1 MTAKYELTQELADEI
16 CEHLAEGKSLRAWCL
31 EPGRPSPPLVRKWL
45 ANDANE
51 WFRAQYARAREEQAD
66 TLFNDILDIVD
77 QAEDPQIARL
87 RMDARKWMAGKLRP
101 KVYGEKVELGGK
113 VDHEHTHEHRTVSA
127 IDSRIAELLGLGTDR
142 PDEGAVQE

>member
-1 MTAKYELTQELADEI
+1 MTKYELTQALADEI
-16 CEHLAEGKSLRAWCL
+16 CEHIGDGKSLRSFC
-31 EPGRPSPPLVRKWL
+31 EQEGRPSAPTVCRWL
-45 ANDANE
+45 RMEETA
-51 WFRAQYARAREEQAD
+51 WFAEQYARAREAQAD
-66 TLFNDILDIVD
+66 ALFNDILDIVD

-101 KVYGEKVELGGK
+101 KVYGDKVELGGK

-127 IDSRIAELLGLGTDR
+127 IDSRIAELLGLGADR

>member
-1 MTAKYELTQELADEI
+1 VTKYELTQALADEI
-16 CEHLAEGKSLRAWCL
+16 CEHIGDGKSLRSFC
-31 EPGRPSPPLVRKWL
+31 EQEGRPSAPTVCRWL
-45 ANDANE
+45 RMEETA
-51 WFRAQYARAREEQAD
+51 WFAEQYARAREVQAD
-66 TLFNDILDIVD
+66 ALFNDILDIVD

-101 KVYGEKVELGGK
+101 KVYGDKVELGGK

-127 IDSRIAELLGLGTDR
+127 IDSRIAELLGLGADR

>member
-1 MTAKYELTQELADEI
+1 MKYELTQALADEI
-16 CEHLAEGKSLRAWCL
+16 CEHIGDGKSLRSFC
-31 EPGRPSPPLVRKWL
+31 EQEGRPSAPTVCRWL
-45 ANDANE
+45 RMEETA
-51 WFRAQYARAREEQAD
+51 WFAEQYARAREVQAD
-66 TLFNDILDIVD
+66 ALFNDILDIVD

-101 KVYGEKVELGGK
+101 KVYGDKVELGGK

-127 IDSRIAELLGLGTDR
+127 IDSRIAELLGLGADR

>member
-1 MTAKYELTQELADEI
+1 VTKYELTQALADEI
-16 CEHLAEGKSLRAWCL
+16 CEHIGDGKSLRSFC
-31 EPGRPSPPLVRKWL
+31 EQEGRPSAPTVCRWL
-45 ANDANE
+45 RMEETA
-51 WFRAQYARAREEQAD
+51 WFAEQYARAREAQAD
-66 TLFNDILDIVD
+66 ALFNDILDIVD

-101 KVYGEKVELGGK
+101 KVYGDKVELGGK

-127 IDSRIAELLGLGTDR
+127 IDSRIAELLGLGADR

>member
-1 MTAKYELTQELADEI
+1 MTKYELTQTLADEI
-16 CEHLAEGKSLRAWCL
+16 CEHIGDGKSLRSFC
-31 EPGRPSPPLVRKWL
+31 EQEGRPSAPTVCRWL
-45 ANDANE
+45 RMEETA
-51 WFRAQYARAREEQAD
+51 WFAEQYARAREAQAD
-66 TLFNDILDIVD
+66 ALFNDILDIVD

-101 KVYGEKVELGGK
+101 KVYGDKVELGGK

-127 IDSRIAELLGLGTDR
+127 IDSRIAELLGLGADR

>member
-1 MTAKYELTQELADEI
+1 MTKYELTQALADEI
-16 CEHLAEGKSLRAWCL
+16 CEHIGDGKSLRSFC
-31 EPGRPSPPLVRKWL
+31 EQEGRPSAPTVCRWL
-45 ANDANE
+45 RMEETA
-51 WFRAQYARAREEQAD
+51 WFAEQYARAREVQAD
-66 TLFNDILDIVD
+66 ALFNDILDIVD

-127 IDSRIAELLGLGTDR
+127 IDSRIAELLGLGADR

>member
-1 MTAKYELTQELADEI
+1 MTKYELTQTLADEI
-16 CEHLAEGKSLRAWCL
+16 CEHIGDGKSLRSFC
-31 EPGRPSPPLVRKWL
+31 EQEGRPSAPTVCRWL
-45 ANDANE
+45 RMEETA
-51 WFRAQYARAREEQAD
+51 WFAEQYARAREAQAD
-66 TLFNDILDIVD
+66 ALFNDILDIVD

-113 VDHEHTHEHRTVSA
+113 VDHEHTHELRTVSA

>member
-1 MTAKYELTQELADEI
+1 MTKYELTQALADEI
-16 CEHLAEGKSLRAWCL
+16 CEHIGDGKSLRSFC
-31 EPGRPSPPLVRKWL
+31 EQEGRPSAPTVCRWL
-45 ANDANE
+45 RMEETA
-51 WFRAQYARAREEQAD
+51 WFAEQYARAREVQAD
-66 TLFNDILDIVD
+66 ALFNDILDIVD

-101 KVYGEKVELGGK
+101 KVYGDKVELGGK

-127 IDSRIAELLGLGTDR
+127 VDSRIAELLGLGADR

>member
-1 MTAKYELTQELADEI
+1 MKYELTQALADEI
-16 CEHLAEGKSLRAWCL
+16 CEHIGDGKSLRSFC
-31 EPGRPSPPLVRKWL
+31 EQEGRPSAPTVCRWL
-45 ANDANE
+45 RMEETA
-51 WFRAQYARAREEQAD
+51 WFAEQYARAREAQAD
-66 TLFNDILDIVD
+66 ALFNDILDIVD

-101 KVYGEKVELGGK
+101 KVYGDKVELGGK

-127 IDSRIAELLGLGTDR
+127 IDSRIAELLGLGADR

>member
-1 MTAKYELTQELADEI
+1 MTKYELTQTLADEI
-16 CEHLAEGKSLRAWCL
+16 CEHIGDGKSLRSFC
-31 EPGRPSPPLVRKWL
+31 EQEGRPSAPTVCRWL
-45 ANDANE
+45 RMEETA
-51 WFRAQYARAREEQAD
+51 WFAEQYARAREVQAD
-66 TLFNDILDIVD
+66 ALFNDILDIVD

-101 KVYGEKVELGGK
+101 KVYGDKVELGGK

-127 IDSRIAELLGLGTDR
+127 IDSRIAELLGLGADR

>member
-1 MTAKYELTQELADEI
+1 MTKYELTQALADEI
-16 CEHLAEGKSLRAWCL
+16 CEHIGDGKSLRSFC
-31 EPGRPSPPLVRKWL
+31 EQEGRPSAPTVCRWL
-45 ANDANE
+45 RMEETA
-51 WFRAQYARAREEQAD
+51 WFAEQYARVREVQAD
-66 TLFNDILDIVD
+66 ALFNDILDIVD

-101 KVYGEKVELGGK
+101 KVYGDKVELGGK

-127 IDSRIAELLGLGTDR
+127 IDSRIAELLGLGADR

>member
-1 MTAKYELTQELADEI
+1 MTKYELTQALADEI
-16 CEHLAEGKSLRAWCL
+16 CEHIGDGKSLRSFC
-31 EPGRPSPPLVRKWL
+31 EQEGRPSAPTVCRWL
-45 ANDANE
+45 RMEETA
-51 WFRAQYARAREEQAD
+51 WFAEQYARAREVQAD
-66 TLFNDILDIVD
+66 ALFNDILDIVD

-101 KVYGEKVELGGK
+101 KVYGDKVELGGK

-127 IDSRIAELLGLGTDR
+127 IDSRIAELLGLGADR

>member
-1 MTAKYELTQELADEI
+1 MKYELTQALADEI
-16 CEHLAEGKSLRAWCL
+16 CEHIGDGKSLRSFC
-31 EPGRPSPPLVRKWL
+31 EQEGRPSAPTVCRWL
-45 ANDANE
+45 RMEETA
-51 WFRAQYARAREEQAD
+51 WFAEQYARAREAQAD
-66 TLFNDILDIVD
+66 ALFNDILDIVD

-127 IDSRIAELLGLGTDR
+127 IDSRIAELLGLGADR

>member
-1 MTAKYELTQELADEI
+1 MTKYELTQALADEI
-16 CEHLAEGKSLRAWCL
+16 CEHIGDGKSLRSFC
-31 EPGRPSPPLVRKWL
+31 EQEGRPSAPTVCRWL
-45 ANDANE
+45 RMEETA
-51 WFRAQYARAREEQAD
+51 WFAEQYARAREVQAD
-66 TLFNDILDIVD
+66 ALFNDILDIVD

-101 KVYGEKVELGGK
+101 KVYGDKVELGGK